1 MNAKINIL
9 VAEPISPKGID
20 LLKQNDR
27 FHVDVHLNL
36 TEAELQ
42 KIIPEYEVLLVRS
55 QTKVNSGLIAKA
67 ARLRAVGRAGV
78 GVDNVDVDAATA
90 RGIIV
95 MNTPGGN
102 TVSTCEHSF
111 SMLLALA
118 RMIPQANA
126 SMKTGKWERKSFEG
140 VEVYNKTLGVIG
152 LGRIGAE
159 VARRAVVFGMR
170 VLAYDPF
177 LSVHRAKSL
186 QVELAELDEIY
197 ARADFITIHVP
208 LTDETRNLLGAA
220 QFKKMKKG
228 VRIINCAR
236 GGIVDENA
244 LAEAVRSGQVAGAAI
259 DVYEKEPPPA
269 HFPLRDLPQ
278 VIMTPHLG
286 ASTTEAQE
294 SVGIEIA
301 EAISELLIEGTIRNA
316 VNVPNVDA
324 KTLII
329 IQPYLAFGQ
338 KLGRVLSQLSPKRVE
353 KVVIDYSGKI
363 SEVDTKPVTRAILT
377 GFLEQVAGKEVN
389 AVNVMS
395 ITENLGIQVE
405 ERKSSDLKDY
415 TELVQII
422 AISTEGENSIAGT
435 FYGSPNN
442 PRIVRINDTPVEATP
457 QGVLFLMA
465 NKDRPGIVGQIGTL
479 MGRHKVNI
487 ASMSLAR
494 EKQGG
499 EALTVLNL
507 DSVPD
512 EKCLAEIRRD
522 PDIFWVKIAKL

>member
-1 MNAKINIL
+1 
-9 VAEPISPKGID
+9 
-20 LLKQNDR
+20 
-27 FHVDVHLNL
+27 
-36 TEAELQ
+36 
-42 KIIPEYEVLLVRS
+42 
-55 QTKVNSGLIAKA
+55 
-67 ARLRAVGRAGV
+67 
-78 GVDNVDVDAATA
+78 
-90 RGIIV
+90 
-95 MNTPGGN
+95 
-102 TVSTCEHSF
+102 
-111 SMLLALA
+111 
-118 RMIPQANA
+118 
-126 SMKTGKWERKSFEG
+126 
-140 VEVYNKTLGVIG
+140 
-152 LGRIGAE
+152 
-159 VARRAVVFGMR
+159 MR

-197 ARADFITIHVP
+197 ARADFITVHVP
-208 LTDETRNLLGAA
+208 LTDETRNLLGSE

-236 GGIVDENA
+236 GGIVDEKA
-244 LAEAVRSGQVAGAAI
+244 LAEAIKSGQVAGAAL
-259 DVYEKEPPPA
+259 DVYESEPPPA
-269 HFPLRDLPQ
+269 DFSLRELPQ

-301 EAISELLIEGTIRNA
+301 EAVSELLIEGTIRNA

-353 KVVIDYSGKI
+353 KVIIDYSGKI

-395 ITENLGIQVE
+395 ITENLGIQLE
-405 ERKSSDLKDY
+405 ERKTSDLKDY

-422 AISTEGENSIAGT
+422 AVSTEGENSIAGT

-465 NKDRPGIVGQIGTL
+465 NRDRPGIVGHIGTL
-479 MGRHKVNI
+479 MGKHKVNI

-512 EKCLAEIRRD
+512 EKCLAEIQKD
-522 PDIFWVKIAKL
+522 PDIFWVKIARL